1 MKLGPLSGRRIA
13 LPEHRELDR
22 LAGML
27 EAEGAAILRC
37 PLVAIRDAPD
47 PASVAAWIGRLIA
60 APPDDLILYTG
71 EGVRRLAALTRRLG
85 NFPDFVAALAATRKI
100 ARGPKPVAALREL
113 GLKEDVR
120 AAAPTTDGLIA
131 TLSDQDLSGRRVGV
145 QLYPDGAEPRLV
157 VFLREAGADP
167 DPVVPYAYASDA
179 DDARV
184 GALIGELAA
193 GRVDAIAFTSSPQIR
208 RLFDC
213 ARSAGREA
221 ELIAG
226 LGRIAVA
233 AIGPV
238 TAAALAQHGVRV
250 AIAPEG
256 RYFMKPLVGA
266 IVAAIGGR
274 DRHTMVR

>member
-1 MKLGPLSGRRIA
+1 MDKPLSGRRIA

-47 PASVAAWIGRLIA
+47 PAPVAAWIERLIA
-60 APPDDLILYTG
+60 APPDDLVFYTG
-71 EGVRRLAALTRRLG
+71 EGLRRLAALARRLG
-85 NFPDFVAALAATRKI
+85 NFPGFVAALAAPRKI

-120 AAAPTTDGLIA
+120 AVAPTTDGLIA
-131 TLSDQDLSGRRVGV
+131 TLSGDALRGRRIGV
-145 QLYPDGAEPRLV
+145 QLYPDGGESRLV
-157 VFLREAGADP
+157 AFLREAGADP
-167 DPVVPYAYASDA
+167 DPVVPYAYATEA
-179 DDARV
+179 DDTKV
-184 GALIGELAA
+184 GALIDELAN
-193 GRVDAIAFTSSPQIR
+193 GRIDAVAFTSSPQIR
-208 RLFDC
+208 RLFDH
-213 ARSAGREA
+213 ATAAGREA
-221 ELIAG
+221 ELIRG
-226 LGRIAVA
+226 LDRVQVA

-238 TAAALAQHGVRV
+238 TAAALARRGVTV

-266 IVAAIGGR
+266 IVAAIGG
-274 DRHTMVR
+274 